1 MNERFKQQ
9 IMCACFYVD
18 ISKKIFKNHYY
29 IVAGIM
35 EVSDNDQIEKIYILK
50 KNSIALTFVSPCSPT
65 RTDRNVIG

>member
-1 MNERFKQQ
+1 
-9 IMCACFYVD
+9 
-18 ISKKIFKNHYY
+18 
-29 IVAGIM
+29 M